1 MKILIV
7 NGQNYLFPEE
17 SDSPPWG
24 ALVTD
29 WATAV
34 TGVLDEVVG
43 VGDIV
48 ETSAAINNNVTT
60 PTNVTALTFNSTSV
74 RGAIVDYSI
83 YRVTTGGSAQESVE
97 IGTMYLS
104 YRPGATAGTKWGI
117 VIVGGGSSSIA
128 GNTLAGV
135 TFSMKTDDSGQL
147 QYVSTSMTGLNY
159 SGIIKFR
166 ARALTQ

>member
-1 MKILIV
+1 MKVLVV
-7 NGQNYLFPEE
+7 NGQNYFFPEE

-24 ALVTD
+24 SLVTD

-43 VGDIV
+43 TGDIV
-48 ETSAAINNNVTT
+48 ETSAGINNNVSSA
-60 PTNVTALTFNSTSV
+60 TNVAGLTFSTAAV

-83 YRVTTGGSAQESVE
+83 YRVTTSTGATELVE
-97 IGTMYLS
+97 VGNMYL
-104 YRPGATAGTKWGI
+104 GFKNTANSWDI
-117 VIVGGGSSSIA
+117 VVVGG
-128 GNTLAGV
+128 NTAGV
-135 TFSMKTDDSGQL
+135 TFSITNTGQV
-147 QYVSTSMTGLNY
+147 QYVSTNITGLNY